1 MTRRTQTDARRL
13 VLGRETLRT
22 LAGAKAP
29 GRAETCMGACSC
41 LCAPDTF
48 ETADAK

>member
-1 MTRRTQTDARRL
+1 MTRQTPTDARRL

-22 LAGAKAP
+22 LGGAKTP

-41 LCAPDTF
+41 LCGPDTLD
-48 ETADAK
+48 TADAK